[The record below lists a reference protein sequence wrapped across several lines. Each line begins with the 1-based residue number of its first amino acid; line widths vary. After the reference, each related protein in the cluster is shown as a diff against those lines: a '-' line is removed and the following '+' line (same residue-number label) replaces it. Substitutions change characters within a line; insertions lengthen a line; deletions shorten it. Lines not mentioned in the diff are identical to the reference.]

1 MNNNGGEEGY
11 IYSRLWLNDYL
22 KTLNNWD
29 IVSFNERFDIIYD
42 RFLKIWRYP
51 DIEIPISEE
60 LEEENIFTIESP
72 TNKKLEYFIFE
83 DTKVYESYIT
93 IMYIY
98 IVEKLYVKNPQ
109 LLISNQDSFK
119 ITRNLSDFR
128 APQILQSGYFIETN
142 IDSYSKFQFIKKLL
156 VIFELE
162 DELLVKY
169 VDENNSDS
177 ITSLDKSTL
186 EKIRGVINKQ
196 ITKRGLILGSSTS
209 KYIRFTTAKILELTY
224 INKNANGWKG
234 RESFLFEFQLY
245 NKNKM
250 TFRTVISPSDSNY
263 ETQRLSNFLSEI
275 KGFKLPIGKKWL
287 VNFSQSEKFTFFKIE
302 DFTDEDIEQEVN
314 EILDKYV
321 SVFEEVQNKFI
332 EYSEKLMK
340 MKTN

>member
-1 MNNNGGEEGY
+1 M
-11 IYSRLWLNDYL
+11 
-22 KTLNNWD
+22 
-29 IVSFNERFDIIYD
+29 
-42 RFLKIWRYP
+42 
-51 DIEIPISEE
+51 
-60 LEEENIFTIESP
+60 
-72 TNKKLEYFIFE
+72 
-83 DTKVYESYIT
+83 
-93 IMYIY
+93 
-98 IVEKLYVKNPQ
+98 
-109 LLISNQDSFK
+109 
-119 ITRNLSDFR
+119 
-128 APQILQSGYFIETN
+128 
-142 IDSYSKFQFIKKLL
+142 
-156 VIFELE
+156 
-162 DELLVKY
+162 
-169 VDENNSDS
+169 
-177 ITSLDKSTL
+177 
-186 EKIRGVINKQ
+186 
-196 ITKRGLILGSSTS
+196 ILGSSTS